1 MLQLC
6 FILGGLILFTFFIIL
21 FGSNKKDKVN
31 LSEVINCDNTEAKDL
46 QKIQNLKNI
55 NYKGWK

>member
-21 FGSNKKDKVN
+21 FGSNKKDKIN